1 MVQFQ
6 EVWVQNCL
14 VTSCHFQASSHF
26 RNQNTFNLQ
35 DWLALIL
42 YVGVWSIYI
51 YIDIYICQNT
61 IWKKHLLISIQQEDK
76 EKTCFIQG
84 WDVTPKQK
92 AEWQKFHNNMIDS
105 STPFLDQLFW
115 QYLCLPSNFDHSSF
129 WGCSGD
135 KMIDDKLLHRF
146 LSSFAHQFADSIL
159 AIIQLNGL
167 KSPHDIQISCLD
179 YIT

>member
-1 MVQFQ
+1 VAQFQ

-42 YVGVWSIYI
+42 YVGVWSTKYF
-51 YIDIYICQNT
+51 CQNT
-61 IWKKHLLISIQQEDK
+61 LWKKHLLISKQQEDK
-76 EKTCFIQG
+76 GKTCFVQG
-84 WDVTPKQK
+84 WDVTPKQN

-105 STPFLDQLFW
+105 STPFWDQLFW

-135 KMIDDKLLHRF
+135 KMINDKLLHRF